1 MSSAARKL
9 RCLRSRNI
17 KPVRDKSCNMRVSSI
32 FAAIC
37 SLCFAFNSFSATV
50 TNSTA
55 TLTGAVNPGGI
66 STTAWFEWGLG
77 SRFDQTTT
85 PVSLGSG
92 SSVVTFTNTLSGLTA
107 GLAYNFRVVAS
118 NSLGAISRGVSS
130 ALLAPTFTLNGAN
143 PLTNTWGTAYVEPGA
158 TATGFPVSLVAGRA
172 HTAALRAGNT
182 IAVWGDNSLKQTNSP
197 ASATNLIAIAAGQN
211 HVVAARANGTVVAW
225 GENNSGQTNVISAA
239 TNVVALAA
247 GEAFCLALRTNGTVV
262 GWGDGFYSQ
271 TNAPAGTTNI
281 SAIAAGQRHCL
292 ALRNTGTITAW
303 GYNGFGQTNV
313 PAAATSVK
321 AIAAGSG
328 HSLALKTDGSVLVW
342 GLNSY
347 FQTNLPPPVTNV
359 VAIAAGFYHSLALRA
374 DGTVVAW
381 GAGTN
386 NTGATPHFGQSVVPS
401 SATNVIAIAAGYYHS
416 LAMRADGSIIAW
428 GAGTTNTGSFPN
440 FGQAIVPS
448 GLNAISP
455 TLFVSGIVNTNL
467 TGSYPINYTVTNA
480 FGGVAT
486 ASRNVF
492 VTAPPPSPAL
502 TSSVLLP
509 GGLFQ
514 FNFTNAT
521 PISFTVLASTNVA
534 LPTSN
539 WTVLGAATVLSP
551 GVYQFTDTQATNFPR
566 RFYQVRSP

>member
-1 MSSAARKL
+1 ML
-9 RCLRSRNI
+9 
-17 KPVRDKSCNMRVSSI
+17 
-32 FAAIC
+32 
-37 SLCFAFNSFSATV
+37 SLCSGINSFSATF
-50 TNSTA
+50 TNTTA

-77 SRFDQTTT
+77 SRFDQTTSPT
-85 PVSLGSG
+85 LLGGG
-92 SSVVTFTNTLSGLTA
+92 SSAVAVTNTVAGLSP
-107 GLAYNFRVVAS
+107 GLAYNLRIVAS
-118 NSLGAISRGVSS
+118 NNHGTITRGVSS
-130 ALLAPTFTLNGAN
+130 ALLAPAFILNGAN

-158 TATGFPVSLVAGRA
+158 SATGFPVNLVAGRA

-182 IAVWGDNSLKQTNSP
+182 VTAWGDNALQQTNSP
-197 ASATNLIAIAAGQN
+197 ASATNLIAIASGQN

-225 GENNSGQTNVISAA
+225 GENTSGQTNVISAA

-262 GWGDGFYSQ
+262 GWGDNFFGQ

-292 ALRNTGTITAW
+292 ALRNTGTIIAW
-303 GYNGFGQTNV
+303 GYNGFDQTNV
-313 PAAATSVK
+313 PAAATNVK

-328 HSLALKTDGSVLVW
+328 HSLALKADGSVLVW

-347 FQTNLPPPVTNV
+347 FQTNLPPTVTNV

-386 NTGATPHFGQSVVPS
+386 NTGATPHFGQSVVPA

-416 LAMRADGSIIAW
+416 VAMRADGSIIAW
-428 GAGTTNTGSFPN
+428 GAGTTNTGTFPN
-440 FGQAIVPS
+440 FGQAIVPL
-448 GLNAISP
+448 GLNTISP
-455 TLFVSGIVNTNL
+455 TLFVSGTVNTNL
-467 TGSYPINYTVTNA
+467 TASYPINYTVTNA

-486 ASRNVF
+486 ASRTVF
-492 VTAPPPSPAL
+492 VTTLPASPTL
-502 TSSVLLP
+502 VSFSTLP

-534 LPTSN
+534 LPASN

-551 GVYQFTDTQATNFPR
+551 GAYQFTDTQATNFPR

>member
-1 MSSAARKL
+1 
-9 RCLRSRNI
+9 
-17 KPVRDKSCNMRVSSI
+17 MRASSI
-32 FAAIC
+32 FAAML
-37 SLCFAFNSFSATV
+37 SLGFGFNTFSATI
-50 TNSTA
+50 TNTTA

-66 STTAWFEWGLG
+66 ATTAWFEWGLG
-77 SRFDQTTT
+77 ARFDQTTSPT
-85 PVSLGSG
+85 SLGSG
-92 SSVVTFTNTLSGLTA
+92 VNAVAFTNTVAGLSPA
-107 GLAYNFRVVAS
+107 LAYNIRIVAS
-118 NSLGAISRGVSS
+118 NSVGTITRGVSS
-130 ALLAPTFTLNGAN
+130 ALLAPAFNLVGTN
-143 PLTNTWGTAYVEPGA
+143 PLTNIWGTAYIEPGA
-158 TATGFPVSLVAGRA
+158 TTTGFPVSLAAGRA

-182 IAVWGDNSLKQTNSP
+182 ISAWGDNSLKQTNSP
-197 ASATNLIAIAAGQN
+197 ITATNLIAIAAGQN
-211 HVVAARANGTVVAW
+211 HTVAARANGTVVAW

-239 TNVVALAA
+239 SNVVAVAA

-262 GWGDGFYSQ
+262 GWGDNFFGQ
-271 TNAPAGTTNI
+271 TNAPTGTTNI

-347 FQTNLPPPVTNV
+347 FQTNLPPSLTNV

-386 NTGATPHFGQSVVPS
+386 NTGATPHFGQCVVPA

-416 LAMRADGSIIAW
+416 VAMRVDGSIIAW
-428 GAGTTNTGSFPN
+428 GAGVTSTGNFPN
-440 FGQAIVPS
+440 FGQAIIPS
-448 GLNAISP
+448 GFEAISP
-455 TLFVSGIVNTNL
+455 TLFASGSVNTNL
-467 TGSYPINYTVTNA
+467 TGIYPINYTVTNA

-486 ASRNVF
+486 ASRTVF
-492 VTAPPPSPAL
+492 VTTPPPSPTL
-502 TSSVLLP
+502 VSSTTQP
-509 GGLFQ
+509 GGSFQ

-551 GVYQFTDTQATNFPR
+551 GVYQFTDAQATNFPN

>member
-1 MSSAARKL
+1 ML
-9 RCLRSRNI
+9 
-17 KPVRDKSCNMRVSSI
+17 
-32 FAAIC
+32 
-37 SLCFAFNSFSATV
+37 SLCFGNNSFSGTL
-50 TNSTA
+50 TNTTA
-55 TLTGAVNPGGI
+55 TLNGSVNPGGI
-66 STTAWFEWGLG
+66 AATAWFEWGLG

-92 SSVVTFTNTLSGLTA
+92 VNAALFTNTLAGLTP

-118 NSLGAISRGVSS
+118 NSVGTITRGVSS
-130 ALLAPTFTLNGAN
+130 ALLAPTFLLIGAN
-143 PLTNTWGTAYVEPGA
+143 PLTNIWGTAYVEPGA
-158 TATGFPVSLVAGRA
+158 TATGFPVSLAAGRA
-172 HTAALRAGNT
+172 HTAVLRAGNT
-182 IAVWGDNSLKQTNSP
+182 VAVWGDNSLKQTNSP
-197 ASATNLIAIAAGQN
+197 VSATNLIAIAAGQN

-225 GENNSGQTNVISAA
+225 GENTSGQTNVVSAA
-239 TNVVALAA
+239 TNVVAVAA
-247 GEAFCLALRTNGTVV
+247 GESFCLALRTNGTVI
-262 GWGDGFYSQ
+262 GWGDSFYAQ
-271 TNAPAGTTNI
+271 TNPPAGTTNI

-292 ALRNTGTITAW
+292 ALRNFGTIIAW

-313 PAAATSVK
+313 PTAATSVK

-328 HSLALKTDGSVLVW
+328 HSLALNADGSVLVW

-347 FQTNLPPPVTNV
+347 FQTNLPPIVTNV

-386 NTGATPHFGQSVVPS
+386 NTGATPHFGQSVVPL

-416 LAMRADGSIIAW
+416 LAMRADGSLIAW
-428 GAGTTNTGSFPN
+428 GAGTTSSGSFPN
-440 FGQAIVPS
+440 FGQVIIPS
-448 GLNAISP
+448 GLEAISAA
-455 TLFVSGIVNTNL
+455 LFTSGTVNTNL

-486 ASRNVF
+486 ASRIAF
-492 VTAPPPSPAL
+492 VTTPPASPIL
-502 TSSVLLP
+502 VSSSTLQ

-514 FNFTNAT
+514 FNFTNAA
-521 PISFTVLASTNVA
+521 PINFIVLAATNVT

-539 WTVLGAATVLSP
+539 WTVLGSATVISP
-551 GVYQFTDTQATNFPR
+551 GVYQFTDVQATNFPH

>member
-1 MSSAARKL
+1 MRTFL
-9 RCLRSRNI
+9 QHQ
-17 KPVRDKSCNMRVSSI
+17 PVRNDCCKMRVSSI
-32 FAAIC
+32 FAAML
-37 SLCFAFNSFSATV
+37 SLCLGINSPAATF

-55 TLTGAVNPGGI
+55 TLTGAVNPIGV

-77 SRFDQTTT
+77 PRFDQVTT
-85 PVSLGSG
+85 PTALGSG
-92 SSVVTFTNTLSGLTA
+92 VNAVSFTNTIAGLIP

-118 NSLGAISRGVSS
+118 NNLGTITRGVSS
-130 ALLAPTFTLNGAN
+130 ALLAPTFSLIGAN
-143 PLTNTWGTAYVEPGA
+143 PLTNTWGAIYTEPGA

-172 HTAALRAGNT
+172 HTAALKAGNT

-225 GENNSGQTNVISAA
+225 GENNSNQTNVISAA
-239 TNVVALAA
+239 SNVVAVAA
-247 GEAFCLALRTNGTVV
+247 GESFCLALRTNGTVI
-262 GWGDGFYSQ
+262 GWGDSFYGQ
-271 TNAPAGTTNI
+271 TNAPTGSTNV

-292 ALRNTGTITAW
+292 ALRNTGTIIAW

-313 PAAATSVK
+313 PAGATGVK

-347 FQTNLPPPVTNV
+347 FQTNIPPTVTNV

-386 NTGATPHFGQSVVPS
+386 NTGVTPHFGQSLVPS

-428 GAGTTNTGSFPN
+428 GAGTTSTGSFPN

-448 GLNAISP
+448 GLNVISP
-455 TLFVSGIVNTNL
+455 TLFASGAVNTNL
-467 TGSYPINYTVTNA
+467 TGSYPIHYTVTNA

-486 ASRNVF
+486 ASRIVF
-492 VTAPPPSPAL
+492 VTSPPPSPTL
-502 TSSVLLP
+502 ISSATLP
-509 GGLFQ
+509 GGSFQ
-514 FNFTNAT
+514 FSFTNAT
-521 PISFTVLASTNVA
+521 PINFTVLASTNMA

-539 WTVLGAATVLSP
+539 WTVLGSATVISS
-551 GVYQFTDTQATNFPR
+551 GVYQFTDAQATNLPR